1 MVIDIV
7 TKKLALFL
15 LAGACL
21 VLSVFWFVDREFAA
35 PELGQDQAASDQGII
50 ETNTGAQTNALVS
63 DQAAPA
69 VALPKPDPEQ
79 ESVRLRETRVKQLE
93 ELAMNEDAASLGTI
107 LFELENPD
115 KEIRTAA
122 LEAAIQFGERTNTIA
137 RLKELEARMEGEER
151 AAIHEAIE
159 YIALPSLR
167 EVLAE
172 KRANRSKMKPSAP
185 SKSAQHSPAKPPV
198 SDPPRQVQ

>member
-1 MVIDIV
+1 M

-21 VLSVFWFVDREFAA
+21 VISVFWFVDREFAA

-69 VALPKPDPEQ
+69 VALPKPDPA
-79 ESVRLRETRVKQLE
+79 RETTRVREARIELLE
-93 ELAMNEDAASLGTI
+93 ELSMNDDTASLETI
-107 LFELENPD
+107 LFDLENPD

-137 RLKELEARMEGEER
+137 RLQELETRIEDAEER

-167 EVLAE
+167 EVMAE
-172 KRANRSKMKPSAP
+172 RRASRPKINRTAP
-185 SKSAQHSPAKPPV
+185 SQPTQGLPGKPPAT
-198 SDPPRQVQ
+198 PAPTRQVR